1 MNKTLHAKH
10 YLRCLLLLVFVWI
23 TPAYGADAL
32 PSWNE
37 GPTKQS
43 IVSFVER
50 VTKPGG
56 KDFVVPAERIA
67 VFDND
72 GTLWSEQPLYF
83 QLFFT
88 FDRVRALAPLHPEWQ
103 EKPAVKALLAG
114 DMKGVMAGGEHGL
127 IELVVMAHAGNTTEN
142 FNKIVS
148 DWVASS
154 RHPKS
159 KRPFTEMVYQPM
171 LELLSYLRTNG
182 FKTFICSGGDLDF
195 MRAFAERVYGIPPEQ
210 VIGSVFNY
218 SFDASA
224 DPLAIVIQGKFDVLN
239 DNDMKPVSIHR
250 VIGRRPIFTFG
261 NSDGDHAMLRWT
273 AAGGGARFMGLVH
286 HTDAEREVAYDRTS
300 SIGRLDKALDEAL
313 AKGWTV
319 ADMKRDWREV
329 FPPEK
334 K

>member
-1 MNKTLHAKH
+1 MNNYPHSKH
-10 YLRCLLLLVFVWI
+10 YLRCLLLTVLAWM

-127 IELVVMAHAGNTTEN
+127 IELVVMAHAGNTIEN

-171 LELLSYLRTNG
+171 LELLSYLRANG

-210 VIGSVFNY
+210 VIGSVFKY
-218 SFDASA
+218 SLDTST
-224 DPLAIVIQGKFDVLN
+224 DPANIVIQAKFDVLN

-273 AAGGGARFMGLVH
+273 AAGSGARFMGLVH

>member
-1 MNKTLHAKH
+1 MTLIHRSRFF
-10 YLRCLLLLVFVWI
+10 LCTLLLVTLAWI
-23 TPAYGADAL
+23 SPAYSADAL
-32 PSWNE
+32 PAWNE
-37 GPTKQS
+37 GAAKQS
-43 IVSFVER
+43 ILSFVDR

-56 KDFVVPAERIA
+56 KDFVAPAERIA

-88 FDRVRALAPLHPEWQ
+88 FERIRTLAPQHPEWL
-103 EKPAVKALLAG
+103 EKPVIKALMAG
-114 DMKGVMAGGEHGL
+114 DMKTVMASGDREMF
-127 IELVVMAHAGNTTEN
+127 ELVVMAHAGNTTEE
-142 FNKIVS
+142 FNKIVN
-148 DWVASS
+148 DWVANS

-159 KRPFTEMVYQPM
+159 KRPFTEMVFQPM
-171 LELLSYLRTNG
+171 LELMNFLRANG
-182 FKTFICSGGDLDF
+182 FKTYICSGGDLDF

-210 VIGSVFNY
+210 VIGSTFKY
-218 SFDASA
+218 SLGSA
-224 DPLAIVIQGKFDVLN
+224 TDPLAIVIQPKLDVIN
-239 DNDMKPVSIHR
+239 DNEMKVVSIHR

-273 AAGGGARFMGLVH
+273 AAGSGARLMGLVH
-286 HTDAEREVAYDRTS
+286 HTDGEREVAYDRES
-300 SIGRLDKALDEAL
+300 KIGKLDKALDDAL

-319 ADMKRDWREV
+319 ADMKRDWRQV

>member
-1 MNKTLHAKH
+1 MNNYPHSKH
-10 YLRCLLLLVFVWI
+10 YLRCLLLLVLAWI
-23 TPAYGADAL
+23 APAYGADAL

-56 KDFVVPAERIA
+56 KDFVAPAERIA

-182 FKTFICSGGDLDF
+182 FKTYICSGGDLDF

-210 VIGSVFNY
+210 VIGSVFKY

-273 AAGGGARFMGLVH
+273 AAGSGARFMGLVH